1 MNRDIKLIW
10 DFKGEDAHKTA
21 EHHVIH
27 LKEFDV
33 KENTN
38 ASNFGVE
45 EINTLHHIAFMT
57 VKEDIVFTV
66 RDTLLPHRAEIV

>member
-10 DFKGEDAHKTA
+10 DFKGEDGEKTA

-33 KENTN
+33 REKI
-38 ASNFGVE
+38 AAVGFGVE
-45 EINTLHHIAFMT
+45 KVNELHFVAFMT
-57 VKEDIVFTV
+57 VKEAVVFNV
-66 RDTLLPHRAEIV
+66 RDALLPHRAEVF